1 MKGEHHPKGQRIVL
15 GNSVMRFGIIIPVL
29 AILVLQDSC
38 KSFKNDRVSQPVP
51 IRAAC
56 IGDSI
61 TFGAN
66 IQNRGHDSY
75 PADLQRMLGKHYEVG
90 NFGVSGANLIKKG
103 DKSYWQEP
111 EFLAATTFAPDIVI
125 ILLGTNDTKPQNWK
139 YKSDF
144 SADLR
149 GLISHFAA
157 LPSKPKVWICI
168 PVPVY
173 KSNWGIN
180 QPALDELMPMIRQ
193 VAEEQKVPV
202 IDLFAALSNHPDFF
216 ADGIHPN
223 EKGAECIAAAICKN
237 IYSAN

>member
-1 MKGEHHPKGQRIVL
+1 V
-15 GNSVMRFGIIIPVL
+15 
-29 AILVLQDSC
+29 
-38 KSFKNDRVSQPVP
+38 
-51 IRAAC
+51 AC

-61 TFGAN
+61 TYGAN

-75 PADLQRMLGKHYEVG
+75 PAVLQRKLGKRYEVG

-103 DKSYWQEP
+103 DKPYWQES
-111 EFLAATTFAPDIVI
+111 EFLAATTFTPDIVI

-144 SADLR
+144 TADLR

-157 LPSKPKVWICI
+157 LPSKPRIWICI
-168 PVPVY
+168 PAPIY

-180 QPALDELMPMIRQ
+180 QQALDELMPMIRQ

-202 IDLFAALSNHPDFF
+202 IDLFATLSNHPDFF

-223 EKGAECIAAAICKN
+223 EKGAECIADAISGN
-237 IYSAN
+237 IYSTN

>member
-1 MKGEHHPKGQRIVL
+1 
-15 GNSVMRFGIIIPVL
+15 MRLKAVVTVL
-29 AILVLQDSC
+29 AILVLQTSC
-38 KSFKNDRVSQPVP
+38 APFFNDRVPAPIP
-51 IRAAC
+51 IRVAC

-66 IQNRGHDSY
+66 INNHTRDSY

-103 DKSYWQEP
+103 DKPYWQEL

-125 ILLGTNDTKPQNWK
+125 ILLGTNDTKPQNWR
-139 YKSDF
+139 YKSDY
-144 SADLR
+144 SGDLQA
-149 GLISHFAA
+149 LIRHFAA
-157 LPSKPKVWICI
+157 LPSKPKIWICI

-180 QPALDELMPMIRQ
+180 QQALDELMPMISW
-193 VAEEQKVPV
+193 VAKEEKVSV
-202 IDLFAALSNHPDFF
+202 IDLFATLSNHPDFF

-223 EKGAECIAAAICKN
+223 EKGAECIAGAIRNN
-237 IYSAN
+237 IYSAK